1 MNMNMNMKFVS
12 CLALCMCSGV
22 SFSVELADICKLPQY
37 ADNNAGNLIAY
48 VAEMPLLAE
57 SSERGG
63 FIELIKALDEVY
75 AGGKIE
81 IRIYP
86 FTRAIH
92 GVAHGDADFSLPAAF
107 NPKRID
113 SDGPVRL
120 SLVSF
125 GKVPMVLYSHKDNV
139 VKVAELGNE
148 ALRIIAVPTLWH
160 FPVVRVNSI
169 PQAFEL
175 LRKPR
180 VDGILGAQEETDFV
194 LRNAGYKDIHREYY
208 GSFDDV
214 FILPVNERGQLVE
227 CVLYRGVETLR
238 RSGKLSAI
246 YSNIHSPYSD
256 WQTY

>member
-1 MNMNMNMKFVS
+1 MNMRFLNY
-12 CLALCMCSGV
+12 LALCMYSGFG
-22 SFSVELADICKLPQY
+22 FSAELADICESPKY
-37 ADNNAGNLIAY
+37 ADNNAGNLIAH

-57 SSERGG
+57 NSERGG

-75 AGGKIE
+75 ADGEIE
-81 IRIYP
+81 VRIYP
-86 FTRAIH
+86 YTRAIH
-92 GVAHGDADFSLPAAF
+92 GVARGDADFSLPAAF

-113 SDGPVRL
+113 SKGPVRL

-125 GKVPMVLYSHKDNV
+125 GKVAMVLYSHKDNV
-139 VKVAELGNE
+139 VKVAELGNKE
-148 ALRIIAVPTLWH
+148 LKIISVPTLWH

-169 PQAFEL
+169 PQAFDL

-180 VDGILGAQEETDFV
+180 VDGILGAQEENDFV
-194 LRNAGYKDIHREYY
+194 LRNSGYKDIHREYY

-214 FILPVNERGQLVE
+214 FILPANERGQLVE
-227 CVLYRGVETLR
+227 CVLYRGVEELR